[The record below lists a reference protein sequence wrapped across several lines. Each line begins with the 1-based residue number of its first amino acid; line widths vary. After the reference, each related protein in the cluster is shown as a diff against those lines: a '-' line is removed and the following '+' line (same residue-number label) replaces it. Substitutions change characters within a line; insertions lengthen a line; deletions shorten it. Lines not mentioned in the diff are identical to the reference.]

1 VADQADAATERAL
14 ALAWSGGKDAALALD
29 ALIRAGHRPG
39 QLLTTVVGGSVPH
52 HRTPVDVIEAQA
64 RAVGLPLVTVE
75 VPQPFDAERHSTQ
88 MRQQLPTVREL
99 AFGDLFLEDLR
110 REREN
115 TLERVGVRGSF
126 PVWGSDTGN
135 TARRILDAGIRALI
149 VAVDTTTAPSELL
162 GHEYDLDVIEQLEAL
177 RADPCGENGEIHT
190 VVFDAPVFDADIRL
204 VPQLHIH
211 EGRFAH
217 LTVAVG
223 HLQDTSW
230 MPPRV
235 CAVLDRSEL
244 ATLTRCQTERLLAAQ
259 HEIGWPLLA
268 YQPGATGR
276 TNDPCDLLHTA
287 QLDDARLQALHAL
300 EAELELAV
308 VAYTHDVRSPAE

>member
-1 VADQADAATERAL
+1 MADRADAATERAL

-29 ALIRAGHRPG
+29 ALIRTGRRPG

-52 HRTPVDVIEAQA
+52 HRTPVDVTEAQA

-88 MRQQLPTVREL
+88 MRQQLPTVQEL

-110 REREN
+110 REREK
-115 TLERVGVRGSF
+115 TLERVGVRGVF
-126 PVWGSDTGN
+126 PVWGSDTGS

-149 VAVDTTTAPSELL
+149 VAVDTATAPVEFL
-162 GHEYDLDVIEQLEAL
+162 GREYDLGAIEQFEAL
-177 RADPCGENGEIHT
+177 GADPCGENGEIHT
-190 VVFDAPVFDADIRL
+190 VAFDAPFFDAPIRL

-211 EGRFAH
+211 EGRFSH

-223 HLQDTSW
+223 QLQDTSW
-230 MPPRV
+230 IPPRV
-235 CAVLDRSEL
+235 CAVLDQSEL
-244 ATLTRCQTERLLAAQ
+244 ATLTRCQAEKLRAAQ
-259 HEIGWPLLA
+259 HVIGWPLLA
-268 YQPGATGR
+268 HQPGATGR
-276 TNDPCDLLHTA
+276 TNGPCDLLHTA
-287 QLDDARLQALHAL
+287 QLDDARLHALHAL

-308 VAYTHDVRSPAE
+308 VAYTHDIRSPA